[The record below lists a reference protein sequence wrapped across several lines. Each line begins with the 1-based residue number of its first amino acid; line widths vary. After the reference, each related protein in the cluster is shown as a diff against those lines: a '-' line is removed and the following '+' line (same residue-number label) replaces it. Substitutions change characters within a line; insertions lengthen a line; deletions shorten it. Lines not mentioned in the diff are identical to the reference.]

1 MTPVTISDEIAENT
15 KVAAPQR
22 GTTTIPARVVA
33 RIAEQAASEVCFVGS
48 AAGGVMGVGAHRDF
62 SSRPSVECDL
72 YGHIAVLRMDIGMVF
87 PLPLH
92 SSVLQLRERVRSRVE
107 ELTGLEVGRIDI
119 EISWLDPS
127 STIRGALR

>member
-1 MTPVTISDEIAENT
+1 MTISDEIAENMKGT
-15 KVAAPQR
+15 APQR

-33 RIAEQAASEVCFVGS
+33 RIAEQAASEVRFVGS
-48 AAGGVMGVGAHRDF
+48 AAGGVMGVGARRDF
-62 SSRPSVECDL
+62 SSRPTVECDL
-72 YGHIAVLRMDIGMVF
+72 YGNMAVLRMDIGMVF

-92 SSVLQLRERVRSRVE
+92 SSVQELRERMRTRVE
-107 ELTGLEVGRIDI
+107 NLTGLEVGRIDI